1 MICTGDPSAESW
13 AMTVRL
19 IKHEAVPKC
28 GSIEV
33 RFPNGR
39 PSRYLYWE
47 DLPSRRLRPDLLTG
61 EEAERD
67 AKELARAE
75 QDKLGTKFH
84 VPSWTSTR
92 NQS

>member
-1 MICTGDPSAESW
+1 MK
-13 AMTVRL
+13 L
-19 IKHEAVPKC
+19 PKC

-39 PSRYLYWE
+39 PSRYFYWE
-47 DLPSRRLRPDLLTG
+47 ELPSRRLRPDLLTG